1 MWMKAG
7 HNEKMKEL
15 VYPYPIL
22 CVSSKFVFNITTEQF
37 ITWGKNGELLSW
49 NLQTTS

>member
-1 MWMKAG
+1 MKAL

-15 VYPYPIL
+15 IIPHLIL
-22 CVSSKFVFNITTEQF
+22 YVASKFVCNITTKGY
-37 ITWGKNGELLSW
+37 IGWGKNGELLSW